1 METLRVS
8 TVIFCD
14 YGRWRCSASPLRS
27 FRKEPKL
34 VLGLDRAVGLVGLVP
49 CPGISKIR
57 LVGHLAASK
66 AVREREISST
76 S

>member
-1 METLRVS
+1 MSPPSFSVIMDDGDARRLR
-8 TVIFCD
+8 
-14 YGRWRCSASPLRS
+14 LRS
-27 FRKEPKL
+27 FWKEPKL